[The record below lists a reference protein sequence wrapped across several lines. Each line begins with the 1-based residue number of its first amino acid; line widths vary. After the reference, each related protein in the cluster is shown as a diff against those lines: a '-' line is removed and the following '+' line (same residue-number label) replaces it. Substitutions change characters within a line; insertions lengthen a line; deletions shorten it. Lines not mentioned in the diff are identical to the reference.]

1 MVRDSVFEFQTLQQN
16 PKSELIRCYE
26 TEIAY
31 QKHMLENLGRWMTL
45 FLAVTSLGFLLIYFF
60 NKHIILL
67 ILGFVLMISG
77 SIEMLLFGYGIYHG
91 KKNVAK
97 VIDDFET
104 KLNLLKNYSKIAIQ
118 KNYNTYSNTQHEKVS
133 SR

>member
-1 MVRDSVFEFQTLQQN
+1 MT
-16 PKSELIRCYE
+16 KSELIRCYE

-97 VIDDFET
+97 LIDDFET
-104 KLNLLKNYSKIAIQ
+104 KLQSFKKTILK
-118 KNYNTYSNTQHEKVS
+118 
-133 SR
+133 